1 MYLDLWCRTYF
12 MSLNDISRVHESKS
26 VLVIMVKN
34 IFYLKIY

>member
-1 MYLDLWCRTYF
+1 